1 MALGIW
7 NKFSLWLE
15 HIGTTALILGLKE
28 VITELAPVEDAAE
41 AFNPVDDINP
51 VIGLLEVSPVI
62 EGT

>member
-28 VITELAPVEDAAE
+28 VITEEAPDEAFAE
-41 AFNPVDDINP
+41 ANPVDDINP
-51 VIGLLEVSPVI
+51 VIGLEESPVI